1 MSMFDRAGS
10 LARGLP
16 ASMKRRVILHSPL
29 GDALQFHRLVGREA
43 LHQLFEFDL
52 DLLGRSSAID
62 PMTLLGEPATVVME
76 TESGAPRYLAGLV
89 THFSLSQVDARQSF
103 YRMTLRPWLWLATL
117 RSDLR
122 VFQDQTVPD
131 ILAEVLGSYGHSL
144 EKRLSRDYRTWDYCV
159 QYQESDFDF
168 ISRLCER
175 EGIYYYFRHE
185 AERHILVFAD
195 DIAASHDPL
204 PGGDAVRFHP
214 SERAGMT
221 RGSGASPG
229 ERIFEWKTGEEIRAG
244 FHATNDYD
252 FLKPRADLSSQRQM
266 PAGHT
271 HDKLERYNWPGG
283 YTKHDDGETYAR
295 IRTEEQASGR
305 STASGRSNRRDLAPG
320 CTFQLTHHPRDDQN
334 RPYLLTR
341 VDYELQENLQA
352 SEGAN
357 AGEGSVQRF
366 AFEAQPTSYAWRP
379 PRSTPRPRTCGPQT
393 AVVVGPRNQEIWAD
407 QYGRVKVQFHWDRL
421 GRRDENSSCWV
432 RVSMVLAGATF
443 GAAALPRIGQEVVV
457 DFLGGDPDHPLITGR
472 VFNAEH
478 MPAWSLPAQTH
489 LSGIRSRELGLQER
503 SGGAR
508 GNHLALDDHPG
519 KIQVQLKSDHLSSS
533 LSLGHVGRIDDT
545 SGRKDDRG
553 EGAELRTDGHAAVR
567 AARGLLLT
575 TEPRPHAQGH
585 ITDLGETA
593 ARLTAARDL
602 HERQSQ
608 TAQQAKAHEAGDQD
622 AVTRVLK
629 EQNDAIKGRGTDSQ
643 AGPSFP
649 ELDEPHLVIASAAG
663 IQSTAAG
670 ATHIASITHN
680 ALSSGGHTSISAG
693 KSLLASVKEAVRVF
707 AYKSIRLT
715 AATAGIDI
723 VALEKG
729 INLFA
734 RLDINLQAEKISI
747 TAKDEI
753 LINGGSS
760 FTRWNASGIVHGT
773 SGVWREH
780 AGTHSFAGPMNMEK
794 LLRMQGVSHDDKYS
808 VRFAPLG
815 SDEVFKHVEMAGLPY
830 KILDE
835 RQATKVEG
843 IIPDDGRLPR
853 ITFETPDEATLI
865 VGEETWDWSPVPTIR
880 TIHTTQ
886 ANSDMA
892 DEESEDA
899 DDDPPDIEDSRF
911 FAQPEGGSGLNH
923 FLSESVVEA
932 HLNGLA

>member
-1 MSMFDRAGS
+1 
-10 LARGLP
+10 
-16 ASMKRRVILHSPL
+16 MKRRVTLRSPL
-29 GDALQFHRLVGREA
+29 GDALQFHRLAGREA
-43 LHQLFEFDL
+43 LHQLFEFDV
-52 DLLGRSSAID
+52 DVLGRSNAID
-62 PMTLLGEPATVVME
+62 PKAMLGETATVAME
-76 TESGAPRYLAGLV
+76 TESGHLRYLGGIVTRFGL
-89 THFSLSQVDARQSF
+89 TQEDARQSF

-122 VFQDQTVPD
+122 VFQDKTVPD
-131 ILAEVLGSYGHSL
+131 ILTEVLGSYGHPL
-144 EKRLSRDYRTWDYCV
+144 EMRLGRGYRTWDYCV
-159 QYQESDFDF
+159 QHRESDFAF
-168 ISRLCER
+168 ISRLCEC

-204 PGGDAVRFHP
+204 PGGDTVRFHP
-214 SERAGMT
+214 SEHAGMT
-221 RGSGASPG
+221 AGSSAGPG
-229 ERIFEWKTGEEIRAG
+229 ERIYEWKFGEEIRAG
-244 FHATNDYD
+244 FHFTGDYD
-252 FLKPRADLSSQRQM
+252 FLKPRADLAMQRQM
-266 PAGHT
+266 PGGHP
-271 HDKLERYNWPGG
+271 HDKLERYDWPGG
-283 YTKHDDGETYAR
+283 YTQHDDGEAYAR

-320 CTFQLTHHPRDDQN
+320 CTFQLTHHPRGDQN
-334 RPYLLTR
+334 QPYLLTS

-352 SEGAN
+352 SEGA
-357 AGEGSVQRF
+357 APSEGSVQRF

-379 PRSTPRPRTCGPQT
+379 PRTTPRPRTCGPQS

-421 GRRDENSSCWV
+421 GQRDENSSCWV
-432 RVSMVLAGATF
+432 RVSTAWAGATF
-443 GAAALPRIGQEVVV
+443 GGAALPRIGQEVIV
-457 DFLGGDPDHPLITGR
+457 DFFNGDPDHPLITGR

-478 MPAWSLPAQTH
+478 MPAWHLPAQTN
-489 LSGIRSRELGLQER
+489 LSGIRSRELGLHER
-503 SGGAR
+503 SGGMR

-519 KIQVQLKSDHLSSS
+519 KIQAQLKSDHLSSS

-545 SGRKDDRG
+545 AGRKDDRG

-567 AARGLLLT
+567 AGRGLLLT

-622 AVTRVLK
+622 AVTQALK
-629 EQNDAIKGRGTDSQ
+629 EQNDAIKGRGGDGQ
-643 AGPSFP
+643 EDRFP

-723 VALEKG
+723 VALQKG

-734 RLDINLQAEKISI
+734 KLDINMEADKISI
-747 TAKDEI
+747 TAKNEI

-773 SGVWREH
+773 NGVWREH
-780 AGTHSFAGPMNMEK
+780 AGTHSFAGPMSLPVPSMALPVAEMKQDEEHKYVQKFDITTLVDYAPMAAVLQGQPYRIYLPDETLIQQGCVSETTAQVRTKTSAKVRCEIGTGDWKVHENGYDHAQVNSSHTK
-794 LLRMQGVSHDDKYS
+794 LN
-808 VRFAPLG
+808 
-815 SDEVFKHVEMAGLPY
+815 DE
-830 KILDE
+830 
-835 RQATKVEG
+835 TKVIG
-843 IIPDDGRLPR
+843 ND
-853 ITFETPDEATLI
+853 
-865 VGEETWDWSPVPTIR
+865 
-880 TIHTTQ
+880 
-886 ANSDMA
+886 
-892 DEESEDA
+892 
-899 DDDPPDIEDSRF
+899 
-911 FAQPEGGSGLNH
+911 
-923 FLSESVVEA
+923 
-932 HLNGLA
+932 